1 MYAIGKVDIG
11 KKRSRNEDSIY
22 ISNHTIGSL
31 PNLLIVAD
39 GMGGH
44 KAGSVA
50 SEQAI
55 EAFCDYIRE
64 HEIRENHNE
73 TELTLLLKFAVRHA
87 NDIVFEKSAENEAY
101 AGMGTTFTVATI
113 LNNRIYV
120 AHVGDTRLY
129 LISNEK
135 ITQATIDHSLVQ
147 EMVEQGVIQ
156 KGDMQIH
163 PQRHIITRA
172 VGTYK
177 KVKVDTLVYDLD
189 DIKYILL
196 CSDGLTSMLTNEEIY
211 NIIKTNEHNM
221 DEMVDCLLNAAN
233 EKGGLDNIAVI
244 IAQK

>member
-11 KKRSRNEDSIY
+11 RKRSRNEDSIY
-22 ISNHTIGSL
+22 ISNDTIGSL

-44 KAGSVA
+44 KAGKIA

-55 EAFCDYIRE
+55 EAFCNYIRE

-73 TELTLLLKFAVRHA
+73 TEIALLLKFALRYA
-87 NDIVFEKSAENEAY
+87 NDIVFEKAEKNEAY
-101 AGMGTTFTVATI
+101 SGMGTTFTVATI
-113 LNNRIYV
+113 LKNRIYV

-129 LISNEK
+129 LMNDEK
-135 ITQATIDHSLVQ
+135 IVQATIDHSLVQ

-156 KGDMQIH
+156 EGDMQIH

-196 CSDGLTSMLTNEEIY
+196 CSDGLTSMLTNEEIH
-211 NIIKTNEHNM
+211 NVIKMHDHNM
-221 DEMVDCLLNAAN
+221 QEMIDSLLNAAN